1 MTQYVIAIVKVDN
14 AIYINE
20 TGYFSIII
28 KPENILKDD
37 IIIDSKSTGEEIMV
51 YRHWSKCDIK
61 IVSLT
66 KDFIDLNEE
75 LLSKIGL
82 LNITNILKDEMLEYS
97 PMGYPKQGMMYPQQ
111 PMQPQQPMGFPQQP
125 MGYPKQS
132 PVKFS
137 SPLYTGVYKKMP
149 EYSPMGYPKQGMMYP
164 QQPMQPQQPTGFPQ
178 QPMQPQQPMGF
189 PQQPMQ
195 PQQPMGF
202 PQQPMGY
209 PQQPMQPQ
217 QPTGFPQQPISQH
230 PFFDITYDREQK
242 WDVLKNQIEKVNLL
256 IDELKHSVNETNEIS
271 LTDVDQITFKICINH
286 NLFNTCKECIPNI
299 MTYLIPVIINKM
311 HNWEFIVTRKFFE
324 TDEFLEFFAYFKA
337 LDAFSIEHQINSN
350 ETYGSYAIT
359 NEGVIIGKWGNIEL
373 CNLSTSNKP
382 RWRETDR
389 DENLEPMENNVNKNL

>member
-1 MTQYVIAIVKVDN
+1 MTQYAIAIVKVDN

-61 IVSLT
+61 IVTLT
-66 KDFIDLNEE
+66 KDFIDPNEE

-164 QQPMQPQQPTGFPQ
+164 QQPMQPQQP
-178 QPMQPQQPMGF
+178 MGY
-189 PQQPMQ
+189 
-195 PQQPMGF
+195 

-217 QPTGFPQQPISQH
+217 QPTGFPQQPIPQH

-242 WDVLKNQIEKVNLL
+242 WNVLKNQIEKVNSL
-256 IDELKHSVNETNEIS
+256 IDELKHSVNATKS
-271 LTDVDQITFKICINH
+271 RYHKTDVDQITFKICINH

-299 MTYLIPVIINKM
+299 MTDLIPVIINKM
-311 HNWEFIVTRKFFE
+311 HNWEFIVTRKFFG

-337 LDAFSIEHQINSN
+337 LDTFSIEHQINSN

-373 CNLSTSNKP
+373 CNLSTSDKPKSNKP